1 MIDFAKEENK
11 LKDIVKHLEEELKEL
26 RTGRA
31 HIGMVENI
39 MVDAYGNKSPL
50 VQMASL
56 ATPDP
61 RTILI
66 KPWDK
71 SLMPAIEQALAKS
84 NIGANP
90 IAEKEQIRMVMPPP
104 TEERRRDLVKIL
116 GKKLE
121 EARITIRQNR
131 DDIWKTIQ
139 EEAREGI
146 ISEDQKFS
154 QKEKMEQTV
163 EAINKAIA
171 EIADKKEKEIMEI

>member
-11 LKDIVKHLEEELKEL
+11 FQETVRRLEEEIKEL

-39 MVDAYGNKSPL
+39 DVDAYGAKSSL
-50 VQMASL
+50 VQVASL

-61 RTILI
+61 RTIVI

-71 SLMPAIEQALAKS
+71 SLMPAIEQALSKS
-84 NIGANP
+84 SIDVNP
-90 IAEKEQIRMVMPPP
+90 IAEKDQIRMVMPPP

-121 EARITIRQNR
+121 EARIAVRQNR

-139 EEAREGI
+139 EEAREGA

-154 QKEKMEQTV
+154 QKEKMEHMV
-163 EAINKAIA
+163 EAINKTISDIA
-171 EIADKKEKEIMEI
+171 TKKEKEIMEV